1 MYSFAVQ
8 IQSGAIQIIIAIIMI
23 LLRWVRSS
31 TIKTTDKGNWRLNR
45 NVRQILLACSKGE
58 DSYMFIILCVRRFC
72 CIEFFDVMALQELA
86 IKLKR
91 NDENF
96 KFSSVR
102 KYRTHEH
109 PVSLYLSIPPLSCMM
124 MEAFGKPT
132 LTSSHA
138 LQRGLSNSA

>member
-8 IQSGAIQIIIAIIMI
+8 IQSEAIQIIIAIIMI

-86 IKLKR
+86 IKLMR

-102 KYRTHEH
+102 KYRTYEH
-109 PVSLYLSIPPLSCMM
+109 PVSLYSPLSFMK

>member
-1 MYSFAVQ
+1 
-8 IQSGAIQIIIAIIMI
+8 MI

-72 CIEFFDVMALQELA
+72 CIEFFDVMALQARQELA

-96 KFSSVR
+96 TFSSVR
-102 KYRTHEH
+102 KYRTNEH
-109 PVSLYLSIPPLSCMM
+109 SVSLYPSLALMYDDESIWKTDTHLVACVAAWLKQFSIMTFAVNFIVM
-124 MEAFGKPT
+124 NT
-132 LTSSHA
+132 VS
-138 LQRGLSNSA
+138 